1 MYMYMDDIIHVYMD
15 EIIHEKC
22 IHLITVAMAED

>member
-22 IHLITVAMAED
+22 IRLITVAMAED